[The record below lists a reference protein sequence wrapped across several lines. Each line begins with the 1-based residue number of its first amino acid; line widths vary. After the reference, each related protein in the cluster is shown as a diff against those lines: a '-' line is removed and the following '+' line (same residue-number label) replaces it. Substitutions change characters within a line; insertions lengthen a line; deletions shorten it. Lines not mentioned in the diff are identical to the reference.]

1 MFISLIFNSIIIQHI
16 TEIKLKQCYHMLD
29 FVLVATFS
37 FYMLIYFKIKIK
49 KKRTRTYLQKKWV
62 RKPFHKYIESNNLY

>member
-1 MFISLIFNSIIIQHI
+1 
-16 TEIKLKQCYHMLD
+16 MLD
-29 FVLVATFS
+29 FVLDATFS

-62 RKPFHKYIESNNLY
+62 RKPFYKYIESNNLY